1 MDVVRVVTELAR
13 THGLVCA
20 PVVIADR
27 SNVVLALEP
36 HALVARVAMATSA
49 SRIGLDFLGREVT
62 IARFLD
68 ARGAAVTR
76 PARAID
82 PGPHEREGLVV
93 SFWEREPLVEA
104 LDAKGAGRSLA
115 HCHRALAD
123 FDTTTLPRWGGWLE
137 ARAVLD
143 RALASPHL
151 EAHEREHLRRAWD
164 DGERVVSSAEAR
176 TASMQAVHGDAHLGN
191 ALATTRGPVW
201 TDWEDAFVG
210 PIEWDLASLRSRLV
224 LFGEE
229 REAIEAACEG
239 YDHEHDPT
247 LVDDLALC
255 RNLQVIPWLA
265 VFAER
270 DPSLAPRMKARIAKL
285 PGR

>member
-1 MDVVRVVTELAR
+1 MDPIRVVDALTREVGLA
-13 THGLVCA
+13 CA
-20 PVVIADR
+20 PVVVADR

-36 HALVARVAMATSA
+36 HALVARVAMATST
-49 SRIGLDFLGREVT
+49 SRVGLDYLGREVA
-62 IARFLD
+62 IARFL
-68 ARGAAVTR
+68 GAAGTPVTR

-93 SFWEREPLVEA
+93 SFWERERLGGT
-104 LDAKGAGRSLA
+104 LDARAAGRALA
-115 HCHRALAD
+115 RCHRALAG
-123 FDTTTLPRWGGWLE
+123 FDAATLPRWGGWLE

-151 EAHEREHLRRAWD
+151 QAHERKRLRGAWEE
-164 DGERVVSSAEAR
+164 GERVVASAEAH
-176 TASMQAVHGDAHLGN
+176 TASMQPVHGDAHLGN
-191 ALATTRGPVW
+191 VLATTRGPVW

-210 PIEWDLASLRSRLV
+210 PIEWDLASLRSRLE

-229 REAIEAACEG
+229 RDAIEAACEG
-239 YDHEHDPT
+239 YDGAHDPA
-247 LVDDLALC
+247 LVRDLALC

-270 DPSLAPRMKARIAKL
+270 DPSLATRMKARIAKL
-285 PGR
+285 PA